1 MKRTLLRQIAVVV
14 VLILTISA
22 FIWYFATHPEVRQQ
36 LSQIPPFTLVIL
48 LLLYLLSV
56 FVLGLTFNATLRLCR
71 LSLNLAETAL
81 LTAYSSVINFFGP
94 LQSGPAFR
102 AVYLKQKYKL
112 SITQYTLATLVYYA
126 FFGTFSA
133 MLLLSGILGWWLIVV
148 AIVALAVIFAVSRH
162 PKVAPRVKS
171 LSMGNWY
178 YLAAAT
184 LAQVLVV
191 AIIYYVELN
200 SVSPGIEVSQA
211 LIYTGAANLALFVS
225 ITPGAIGF
233 REAFLLFTQNL
244 HNIDAS
250 TIVAANIIDRA
261 MYIVLML
268 ILGLFIIATHAKK
281 KLDVGEELSNDKR
294 IDTDNQTSTEQNN

>member
-1 MKRTLLRQIAVVV
+1 MKRTLLRQIAIVL
-14 VLILTISA
+14 VLIGTISA
-22 FIWYFATHPEVRQQ
+22 FIYYFATHPEVRQQ
-36 LSQIPPFTLVIL
+36 LSQIPPFTLLIL

-71 LSLNLAETAL
+71 LSLNLSETAL

-112 SITQYTLATLVYYA
+112 SITQYSLATIVYYI
-126 FFGTFSA
+126 FFGTFSG
-133 MLLLSGILGWWLIVV
+133 LFLLSGILGWWLLVLIG
-148 AIVALAVIFAVSRH
+148 ALLIAAYLVSRH
-162 PKVAPRVKS
+162 PKIAPRVK
-171 LSMGNWY
+171 LLAFGNWY

-191 AIIYYVELN
+191 AIIYYIELN

-233 REAFLLFTQNL
+233 REAFLLFTQDL
-244 HNIDAS
+244 HHIDTS
-250 TIVAANIIDRA
+250 TIIAASIIDRA

-281 KLDVGEELSNDKR
+281 KLVVTDEVLVDKR
-294 IDTDNQTSTEQNN
+294 IDTDNHTGTK

>member
-1 MKRTLLRQIAVVV
+1 MSCMKRTILRQIAVVA
-14 VLILTISA
+14 VLLTTIIA
-22 FIWYFATHPEVRQQ
+22 FIYYFVTHPEVRNQ
-36 LSQIPPFTLVIL
+36 LSQIPPVTLIVL
-48 LLLYLLSV
+48 LVLYLISV
-56 FVLGLTFNATLRLCR
+56 LVLGLTFNATLRLCR
-71 LSLNLAETAL
+71 LSLTKSETAL

-126 FFGTFSA
+126 FFGTFSG
-133 MLLLSGILGWWLIVV
+133 MLLLSGILGWWLIGLII
-148 AIVALAVIFAVSRH
+148 ALLIVAYGVSRH
-162 PKVAPRVKS
+162 PRIAPRVKS
-171 LSMGNWY
+171 LAMSNWY

-184 LAQVLVV
+184 LAQVLIV
-191 AIIYYVELN
+191 AVIYYIELN
-200 SVSPGIEVSQA
+200 SVSNGISVSQA

-244 HNIDAS
+244 HHIDAS

-268 ILGLFIIATHAKK
+268 ILGIYIITTHAKK
-281 KLDVGEELSNDKR
+281 KLNVSD
-294 IDTDNQTSTEQNN
+294 